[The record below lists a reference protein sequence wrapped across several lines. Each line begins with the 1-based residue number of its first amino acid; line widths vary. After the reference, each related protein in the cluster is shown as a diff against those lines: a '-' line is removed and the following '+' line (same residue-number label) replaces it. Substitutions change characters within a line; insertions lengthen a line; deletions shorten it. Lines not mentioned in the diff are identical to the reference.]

1 MATPENQKNS
11 SDLHKMIIQSL
22 REVTSCL
29 PFTSLQQIRLEN
41 KWSKTFRVSPDFQW
55 TISGSNETSENVV
68 LFSLVEMSQTI
79 NGILKKKTEWSY
91 NM

>member
-1 MATPENQKNS
+1 MATPDNQKNS

-41 KWSKTFRVSPDFQW
+41 K
-55 TISGSNETSENVV
+55 
-68 LFSLVEMSQTI
+68 
-79 NGILKKKTEWSY
+79 
-91 NM
+91 